1 MGKCYRHIQPNDRLK
16 IYELL
21 FQGHSIDGIAQEI
34 GFHRSTMYREL
45 ERNSCKF
52 GYRPD
57 IASQQYLFR
66 RQRPTKLTSN
76 LELREFVITKLK
88 EGWSPDSIAGR
99 LKANLN
105 QCIISTETIYRFIYS
120 EEGIKLKL
128 YRYLMKKRRFRY
140 PRIKRRRKTIANVLK
155 KPIKE
160 RDEEINQR
168 QSYGH
173 WEGDLLLFKHTKTNL
188 FTLRERKSRFIIAI
202 KNQSRQALS
211 TTNALLKYMKA
222 SLKKTMKSLTLDNDP
237 AFALHQEITAQTKS
251 NIYFCEPYKSY
262 QKGAI
267 ENANKLLRTKLP
279 RQTKIDG
286 LEQNQ
291 IDEIVKKL
299 NDRPMKC
306 LNYQTPNEVF
316 DQAFG
321 RLSNLIG
328 SRTSE

>member
-1 MGKCYRHIQPNDRLK
+1 MGKCYRHIQPSDRLK

-34 GFHRSTMYREL
+34 GFHRSTLYREL

-57 IASQQYLFR
+57 VASQQYLSR

-120 EEGIKLKL
+120 EQGMKLKL
-128 YRYLMKKRRFRY
+128 YRHLMKKRRFRY
-140 PRIKRRRKTIANVLK
+140 PRIKRRRKTIANALK

-202 KNQSRQALS
+202 KNQSRQAQS

-237 AFALHQEITAQTKS
+237 AFALHQEITAKTKS

-306 LNYQTPNEVF
+306 LQYQTPKEVF

-321 RLSNLIG
+321 RLSDLIG